1 MENKKYKKIECIGS
15 TLYNCV
21 NKLLEYKD
29 RGELVYVD
37 FNGHKLYS
45 DTTTMDSA
53 YKQVTG
59 MPYHQ
64 YQEYLKKLEKERK
77 EQEREHDEAI
87 PRLIEE
93 WKQKGREILEEDKI
107 EFWDELVPVRLKDL
121 YKGMELGASLD
132 IIKILNNNGTLEE
145 AKKKIIEQN
154 HSGMSFGLVC
164 SMVHALCSRG
174 EEFVN
179 YVK

>member
-1 MENKKYKKIECIGS
+1 MENKKYEELECIGC
-15 TLYNCV
+15 TLDECI

-29 RGELVYVD
+29 KGKLAYIN

-45 DTTTMDSA
+45 DTVTFDSA
-53 YKQVTG
+53 YKEVKGIT
-59 MPYHQ
+59 YV
-64 YQEYLKKLEKERK
+64 EYNNMMDKWKEDERK
-77 EQEREHDEAI
+77 HKEAI

-93 WKQKGREILEEDKI
+93 WKQKGREILEDDKI
-107 EFWDELVPVRLKDL
+107 KFWDELVPIRLEDL
-121 YKGMELGASLD
+121 YKGMELGACLD

-164 SMVHALCSRG
+164 SMVYNLCSRG
-174 EEFVN
+174 EEFVQ

>member
-1 MENKKYKKIECIGS
+1 
-15 TLYNCV
+15 
-21 NKLLEYKD
+21 
-29 RGELVYVD
+29 
-37 FNGHKLYS
+37 
-45 DTTTMDSA
+45 
-53 YKQVTG
+53 
-59 MPYHQ
+59 
-64 YQEYLKKLEKERK
+64 
-77 EQEREHDEAI
+77 
-87 PRLIEE
+87 
-93 WKQKGREILEEDKI
+93 
-107 EFWDELVPVRLKDL
+107 
-121 YKGMELGASLD
+121 MELGASLD